1 MILTTSMEWSDRP
14 SPNCHLGYAIKK
26 TGPEPRR
33 RRRGGKAVPFSA
45 PLFDPKPLVASYR
58 RHGPDIKMTKRT
70 FDDVLHL
77 RAKRSLP

>member
-1 MILTTSMEWSDRP
+1 MRSKKRDP
-14 SPNCHLGYAIKK
+14 SRDEGAAA
-26 TGPEPRR
+26 E
-33 RRRGGKAVPFSA
+33 KAVPFSA

-58 RHGPDIKMTKRT
+58 RHGPDRKMTKRT